1 MNPQQ
6 NQSDTTPQPVAYDA
20 QGRPLYLHPPTDPDK
35 SGYQPTSNQPS
46 SHVTTLPNTIQG
58 QNFNPQ
64 LRSQYA
70 NEPQVVHASRD
81 LEPKRFIISDDLKRR
96 HADALMNYPHLNL
109 SEGEYVILDIKR
121 HPIGMLL
128 PIGMTALLVA
138 AILLFA
144 AIYPSIA
151 DSSLVVMPSPPAVFG
166 MALLFCVLVV
176 LGGATAL
183 WVYLQNQ
190 FYMTNESVIQ
200 EIQES
205 LFSRHEQT
213 VSLGS
218 IEDASFRQ
226 SGILQTMFDY
236 GTIRLSTEGDETTY
250 IFHYVTN
257 PKRQIAIL
265 NNAIES
271 FKNG

>member
-1 MNPQQ
+1 MRTCQMP
-6 NQSDTTPQPVAYDA
+6 
-20 QGRPLYLHPPTDPDK
+20 RW
-35 SGYQPTSNQPS
+35 
-46 SHVTTLPNTIQG
+46 
-58 QNFNPQ
+58 
-64 LRSQYA
+64 
-70 NEPQVVHASRD
+70 
-81 LEPKRFIISDDLKRR
+81 
-96 HADALMNYPHLNL
+96 
-109 SEGEYVILDIKR
+109 
-121 HPIGMLL
+121 
-128 PIGMTALLVA
+128 LV
-138 AILLFA
+138 
-144 AIYPSIA
+144 A

-271 FKNG
+271 FKNGRPVDDYNASEDYN